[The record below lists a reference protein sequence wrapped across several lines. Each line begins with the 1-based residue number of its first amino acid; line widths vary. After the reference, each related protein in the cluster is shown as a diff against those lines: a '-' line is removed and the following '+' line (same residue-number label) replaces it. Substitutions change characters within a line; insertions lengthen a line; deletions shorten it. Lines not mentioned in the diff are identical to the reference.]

1 MGAAHQGNVGGNR
14 AHVQSS
20 KQIGGVCG
28 AENLGRATIS
38 WMCPEKLWK
47 RERTASADT
56 EDLSAAPSLLA
67 KLGLITEFSE
77 VL

>member
-1 MGAAHQGNVGGNR
+1 MWEGTEHMFGAASR
-14 AHVQSS
+14 SAA
-20 KQIGGVCG
+20 VCG

-38 WMCPEKLWK
+38 WMCPEKLGK